1 MSEFL
6 SEGESVNLLSS
17 LNGMKGKI
25 ERNKFQLNRQT
36 MVENKFK
43 QFVFKVL
50 DQLTISV
57 WKTVGH
63 FFWDCVRG
71 QHHYFL
77 LLNEFKYDLIYFET
91 LIHLEEQVINME
103 NNSNSQSTCG

>member
-25 ERNKFQLNRQT
+25 ERNKFHLNRQT
-36 MVENKFK
+36 MVENKSK

-57 WKTVGH
+57 WKTVDNFSGT
-63 FFWDCVRG
+63 V
-71 QHHYFL
+71 
-77 LLNEFKYDLIYFET
+77 
-91 LIHLEEQVINME
+91 
-103 NNSNSQSTCG
+103 CGDSIIIFSFSISLTMT